1 MASPNP
7 GLLAALLKTGRLT
20 GVLRWKVNLTNEH
33 LKIEANIAKWIG
45 YFLNLS
51 DSKSLE
57 DCFALI
63 STEFDLPKLNLANF
77 VQLIS
82 EKFQQQ
88 KNTGDQKILLAISG
102 WQELVKNS
110 STDAQSF
117 VSLLEEIAEN
127 LPGLVLFVDSKGEY
141 PDIALLTSA

>member
-7 GLLAALLKTGRLT
+7 GLLAALLKTGRLA
-20 GVLRWKVNLTNEH
+20 GVLRWKVNLTKEN
-33 LKIEANIAKWIG
+33 LITEANISKWFG
-45 YFLNLS
+45 YFLDLS
-51 DSKSLE
+51 NTKSLD

-63 STEFDLPKLNLANF
+63 SVEFNLPRLNLSNF
-77 VQLIS
+77 VQVVT

-88 KNTGDQKILLAISG
+88 KNTVDQKVLLALSG
-102 WQELVKNS
+102 WQALVKNN

-127 LPGLVLFVDSKGEY
+127 LSGLVLFVDSKGEY
-141 PDIALLTSA
+141 PEIALLTSA

>member
-7 GLLAALLKTGRLT
+7 GLLAALLNTGRLT
-20 GVLRWKVNLTNEH
+20 GVLRWKVNLTNEN

-63 STEFDLPKLNLANF
+63 STEFELPKLNLANF

>member
-20 GVLRWKVNLTNEH
+20 GVLRWKVNLTNEN

-51 DSKSLE
+51 DTKSLE

-88 KNTGDQKILLAISG
+88 KNTGDQKILLACDLPCDALKQFCFFFACIRRKD
-102 WQELVKNS
+102 QNEL
-110 STDAQSF
+110 
-117 VSLLEEIAEN
+117 LLI
-127 LPGLVLFVDSKGEY
+127 PPFS
-141 PDIALLTSA
+141 PC